1 MFSDADFAYMQRAI
15 VLAEH
20 GLYTTTP
27 NPRVGCVL
35 VKNGKIIGEGFTQ
48 PAGKAHAEIQ
58 ALNDARAH
66 GHDPHGAT
74 AYVSLEPCS
83 HIGRTPPCAQA
94 LIDAQIKRVVAAMQD
109 PNPLVAGRGF
119 AMLRAAHIEV
129 QCSLL
134 EQAAQELNLGFISR
148 MTRQRPWVRLKVA
161 ASLDG
166 RTALPN
172 GVSQWIT
179 GAAART
185 DGHHWR
191 ARACALLTGI
201 GTVRTDN
208 PQLTVR
214 DVETARQPQR
224 ILIDSQLEI
233 PVTARLLD
241 GAPLL
246 IICATAEALDSSKAE
261 ALRQRGA
268 EIIALGTDNKVTN
281 PANQHE
287 ASNAR
292 VNLPALLNLL
302 AARGIN
308 ELHVEAG
315 NTLNGAFLQQGCVD
329 ELLVYL
335 APTVLGQAIGMFNL
349 VSPTSLAGRKDFS
362 FHSVER
368 VGEDLRIIAR
378 LPNHGISA

>member
-15 VLAEH
+15 ALAER

-35 VKNGKIIGEGFTQ
+35 VKNGQIIGEGFTQ
-48 PAGKAHAEIQ
+48 PVGQAHAEIQ

-66 GHDPHGAT
+66 GQDPSGAT
-74 AYVSLEPCS
+74 AYVTLEPCS
-83 HIGRTPPCAQA
+83 HSGRTPPCAQA
-94 LIDAQIKRVVAAMQD
+94 LIDAQVKRVVTAMQD
-109 PNPLVAGRGF
+109 PNPLVAGGGF
-119 AMLRAAHIEV
+119 SMLRAVHIEV
-129 QCSLL
+129 QSGLL
-134 EQAAQELNLGFISR
+134 EQAARELNLGFISR
-148 MTRQRPWVRLKVA
+148 MTQGRPWVRLKIA

-179 GAAART
+179 GAAARA

-214 DVETARQPQR
+214 DVDTPRQPQR
-224 ILIDSQLEI
+224 ILLDSQLEI

-246 IICATAEALDSSKAE
+246 IVCATAHALDSHKAE

-268 EIIALGTDNKVTN
+268 EIIALAGNETTDPT
-281 PANQHE
+281 NQHE
-287 ASNAR
+287 PRNAR

-302 AARGIN
+302 SARGIN

-315 NTLNGAFLQQGCVD
+315 STLNGSFLQQDCVD

-335 APTVLGQAIGMFNL
+335 APTVLGQAMGMFNMP
-349 VSPTSLAGRKDFS
+349 SPTNLDIRRNFF
-362 FHSVER
+362 FHSVEQI
-368 VGEDLRIIAR
+368 GEDLRIIAR
-378 LPNHGISA
+378 LSD

>member
-1 MFSDADFAYMQRAI
+1 MFSDADVAYMQRAI
-15 VLAEH
+15 VLAER

-35 VKNGKIIGEGFTQ
+35 VKNGKVIGEGFTQ
-48 PAGKAHAEIQ
+48 PVGQAHAEIQ
-58 ALNDARAH
+58 AINDARAH
-66 GHDPHGAT
+66 GHDPDGAT

-83 HIGRTPPCAQA
+83 HTGRTPPCAQA
-94 LIDAQIKRVVAAMQD
+94 LIDAQIKRVVAALQD

-129 QCSLL
+129 QCGLL

-148 MTRQRPWVRLKVA
+148 MTRQRPWVRLKIA

-185 DGHHWR
+185 DGHRWR

-214 DVETARQPQR
+214 DVETARQPPR
-224 ILIDSQLEI
+224 ILIDSQLDI

-241 GAPLL
+241 GTPLL
-246 IICATAEALDSSKAE
+246 IICATADALDSSKAE

-268 EIIALGTDNKVTN
+268 EIIALGTDNAVSN
-281 PANQHE
+281 PANQRE
-287 ASNAR
+287 ASHTR

-315 NTLNGAFLQQGCVD
+315 STLNGAFLQQGCVD

-335 APTVLGQAIGMFNL
+335 APSVLGQAISMFNL
-349 VSPTSLAGRKDFS
+349 ASPTSLAGRKDFS

-368 VGEDLRIIAR
+368 VGADLRIIAR
-378 LPNHGISA
+378 LPN